1 MDKGSLSLEEIA
13 DQLIEGNITPEEA
26 ERLSRDALSSNDN
39 VVEDINTASSISSKE
54 MSLEI
59 PDELVLE
66 NLNEALEKAI
76 LDEEYELAAK
86 LRDRIKQLEKK
97 SIS

>member
-1 MDKGSLSLEEIA
+1 
-13 DQLIEGNITPEEA
+13 
-26 ERLSRDALSSNDN
+26 
-39 VVEDINTASSISSKE
+39 